1 MYLNLGVY
9 MFFLYSMVAHSTPN
23 VSYGQNPSVSIGG
36 TAYGGENKTLLT
48 APSSQEI
55 IIQDL
60 ILTSYSNVKCRRN
73 HKSELI
79 LSSGAIL
86 GQFETSSSVY
96 NGTHGNSTGL
106 SIQHSFSGGLRIPA
120 GESISIAITDT
131 GSYGDNCGSSSSYG
145 VRYMLSGVYTQP

>member
-1 MYLNLGVY
+1 
-9 MFFLYSMVAHSTPN
+9 MFFLYSILAHATPN

-36 TAYGGENKTLLT
+36 TAYGGENKILLT
-48 APSSQEI
+48 APSNQEI
-55 IIQDL
+55 LIQDL

-79 LSSGAIL
+79 LSNGSIL

-106 SIQHSFSGGLRIPA
+106 SIQHSFSSGLRIPA
-120 GESISIAITDT
+120 GDSISILVTDT
-131 GSYGDNCGSSSSYG
+131 GWYGDNCGSSSSYG
-145 VRYMLSGVYTQP
+145 VRYMISGIYTQP

>member
-1 MYLNLGVY
+1 
-9 MFFLYSMVAHSTPN
+9 MFFLLCSTLTHATPN

-36 TAYGGENKTLLT
+36 TAYGGESKVLLT
-48 APSSQEI
+48 APSDQDI
-55 IIQDL
+55 LIQDL

-79 LSSGAIL
+79 LSSGPVL

-106 SIQHSFSGGLRIPA
+106 SIQHSFSGGLHIPA
-120 GESISIAITDT
+120 GESISIIVTDT
-131 GSYGDNCGSSSSYG
+131 GWYGDNCGSSTSYG
-145 VRYMLSGVYTQP
+145 VRYMLSGIYTQP

>member
-1 MYLNLGVY
+1 
-9 MFFLYSMVAHSTPN
+9 MFFLLYSMLAHSTPN
-23 VSYGQNPSVSIGG
+23 VSYAQNPSVSIGG
-36 TAYGGENKTLLT
+36 TAYGGETKILLT
-48 APSSQEI
+48 APSNQDI
-55 IIQDL
+55 LIQDL

-79 LSSGAIL
+79 LSSGPIL

-120 GESISIAITDT
+120 GESISIMVTDT
-131 GSYGDNCGSSSSYG
+131 GWYGPSQDRIGIQGTRIKTYKKENHQYK
-145 VRYMLSGVYTQP
+145 